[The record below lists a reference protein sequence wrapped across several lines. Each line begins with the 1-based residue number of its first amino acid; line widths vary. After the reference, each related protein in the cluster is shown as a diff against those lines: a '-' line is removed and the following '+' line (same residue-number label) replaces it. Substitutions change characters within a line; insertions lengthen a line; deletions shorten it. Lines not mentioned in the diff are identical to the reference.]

1 MIKKL
6 LQCRKPGIFIPP
18 TSAVHLHFCP
28 YIWTLYQHFRDPTL
42 VLSRFA
48 AEESFTSRQLSPS
61 RNQRAS
67 PSTPEVRGGF
77 GNDPPSEPRLGN
89 PSPEVFGDPD
99 PFLQALQYLQ
109 ANP

>member
-6 LQCRKPGIFIPP
+6 LQCRKPGVFIPP

-48 AEESFTSRQLSPS
+48 AEESFTSHQLSPS
-61 RNQRAS
+61 RIQRAS

-99 PFLQALQYLQ
+99 PFLQALQYLR